1 MRIILLSFL
10 VLFLGACVTTP
21 PDPSIFDSAERA
33 IEAAERAGAEE
44 LSPTELRFARE
55 RLDLARVAVE
65 NKKYDE
71 ALLAIE
77 RSEINSELAIE
88 KSRAAIERRRVNELR
103 RSNELLREE
112 LIELYGEEFVK

>member
-1 MRIILLSFL
+1 MRPLLLSFL
-10 VLFLGACVTTP
+10 VLLLGACATTP
-21 PDPSIFDSAERA
+21 PDPSVFESAERA

-65 NKKYDE
+65 NRKYDE
-71 ALLAIE
+71 SLLAIE
-77 RSEINSELAIE
+77 QSEINSELAIE

>member
-1 MRIILLSFL
+1 MRPLLLSFL
-10 VLFLGACVTTP
+10 FLLLGACVTTP
-21 PDPSIFDSAERA
+21 PDPSVFDSAERA

-44 LSPTELRFARE
+44 LSPTELRFARD
-55 RLDLARVAVE
+55 RLELARTAVD

-71 ALLAIE
+71 ALMAIE

-103 RSNELLREE
+103 QSNELLREE
-112 LIELYGEEFVK
+112 LIALYGEEFVK